1 MAFRVYFGIASLAI
15 LVLCLL
21 NYWKELTPTWKD
33 CQREYYTLLAEKSK
47 DPAKA
52 AQIARTPA
60 KFVQIYDQPLG
71 VVDRCVICHLGMDN
85 PSMDGAQNPHK
96 VHPGNLLA
104 SHPYQTVGCTICH
117 HGQGLA
123 TTLDDA
129 HGQVTHWHRPLLTGH
144 FVQATCTN
152 CHHEDEIPQAPVLT
166 RGKHLLHNLGCVGC
180 HRTGEPVDEE
190 RWGHGWR

>member
-1 MAFRVYFGIASLAI
+1 M
-15 LVLCLL
+15 
-21 NYWKELTPTWKD
+21 
-33 CQREYYTLLAEKSK
+33 AEKIE

-52 AQIARTPA
+52 AQVADTPP
-60 KFVQIYDQPLG
+60 KFVQIYNQQLG

-85 PSMDGAQNPHK
+85 PLMDGAKNPHK

-117 HGQGLA
+117 QGQGLA

-129 HGQVTHWHRPLLTGH
+129 HGRVAHWDRPLLTGD
-144 FVQATCTN
+144 FVQATCTK

-166 RGKHLLHNLGCVGC
+166 RGKHLLRGFGL
-180 HRTGEPVDEE
+180 RRMPPSRAKRPTRK
-190 RWGHGWR
+190 RWGRGWPSSAAKCRASGSTNG